1 MTLRIHSS
9 SPAARTPLH
18 GTRVL
23 RHVTASGLG
32 GGRFYDHCDGRARA
46 TLDSNIE
53 ELGTVRL
60 SSLFRSARDERFAL
74 SVCEE
79 VA

>member
-1 MTLRIHSS
+1 MGHNEQQGAVMSDKFVLVVSDEKDDK
-9 SPAARTPLH
+9 H
-18 GTRVL
+18 G
-23 RHVTASGLG
+23 
-32 GGRFYDHCDGRARA
+32 DGRARA

-53 ELGTVRL
+53 ELG
-60 SSLFRSARDERFAL
+60 ARDERFAL

>member
-1 MTLRIHSS
+1 MSDKFVLVVSDEKDDK
-9 SPAARTPLH
+9 H
-18 GTRVL
+18 G
-23 RHVTASGLG
+23 
-32 GGRFYDHCDGRARA
+32 DGRARA
-46 TLDSNIE
+46 TFDSNVK